1 MSMGWCGLSCVLGE
15 GNCKL
20 HVHVYA
26 LNSLERNIAH
36 GKVFTVL
43 HTKLSCTSAD
53 TITEKCSGQILLT
66 LFFPGVGVPPELET
80 SDVFYWQLNLLFF
93 THIGESSMLHLLS
106 FLPVP
111 RKKHLLF
118 FSCKGNKKANLEQ
131 DGRNKEICKYNIIE
145 VAVYIYICNIYK

>member
-1 MSMGWCGLSCVLGE
+1 MQLEIYEQNYFRTEVVIISMGWCGLSCVLGE

-53 TITEKCSGQILLT
+53 RITEKCSGQILLT

-80 SDVFYWQLNLLFF
+80 SDVFYWQ
-93 THIGESSMLHLLS
+93 
-106 FLPVP
+106 
-111 RKKHLLF
+111 
-118 FSCKGNKKANLEQ
+118 
-131 DGRNKEICKYNIIE
+131 
-145 VAVYIYICNIYK
+145 

>member
-1 MSMGWCGLSCVLGE
+1 MFWANPVNTLLSRGRC
-15 GNCKL
+15 
-20 HVHVYA
+20 A
-26 LNSLERNIAH
+26 S
-36 GKVFTVL
+36 TVG
-43 HTKLSCTSAD
+43 D
-53 TITEKCSGQILLT
+53 QRRLLLAVKPT
-66 LFFPGVGVPPELET
+66 FL
-80 SDVFYWQLNLLFF
+80 

-118 FSCKGNKKANLEQ
+118 FSCKGNEKANLEQ